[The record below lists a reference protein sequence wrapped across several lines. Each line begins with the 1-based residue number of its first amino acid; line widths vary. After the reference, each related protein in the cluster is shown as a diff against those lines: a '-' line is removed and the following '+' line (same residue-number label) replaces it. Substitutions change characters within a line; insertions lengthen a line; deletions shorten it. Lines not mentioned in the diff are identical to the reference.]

1 MQYLSKDIEAVARKR
16 KQQEK
21 SLIKMV
27 NSCGI
32 FQDYGSTE
40 NELNTEVTVKN
51 KAR

>member
-1 MQYLSKDIEAVARKR
+1 MQYLSKEIEAAAKKR

-32 FQDYGSTE
+32 FQDYGNSE
-40 NELNTEVTVKN
+40 MELNAESTSEK
-51 KAR
+51 